1 MSTSDEAIWFLIDG
15 TTAAMFS
22 SITTCRPA
30 MPGILSEIHI
40 FFWGV
45 GGGDG

>member
-1 MSTSDEAIWFLIDG
+1 MAMSGEAIWFLIDG

-30 MPGILSEIHI
+30 MPDILSEI
-40 FFWGV
+40 FFFGW
-45 GGGDG
+45 GGGNG